1 MDTTTTEPAY
11 RDRLLS
17 GLAEVLERKS
27 YRDIT
32 LADIAAAAR
41 VSRRTFYEQFSNKD
55 ECLLALADHT
65 SNAILATVLQV
76 YSPAKAWSVL
86 VHDITCA
93 YLAYIESKPQLMRAL
108 HVELAALGEPGV
120 RMRRKVAEQFARFL
134 QDQVAQQRD
143 AGEVLQPLSLPM
155 GMALVAGINELILYA
170 LSEKDGSSLKALA
183 PIAEE
188 LVHRVVGRTP

>member
-1 MDTTTTEPAY
+1 MTTEPAY
-11 RDRLLS
+11 RDRLLN

-65 SNAILATVLQV
+65 SNAIMAAVLQA
-76 YSPAKAWSVL
+76 YSPAKAWPVL
-86 VHDITCA
+86 VRDITCA

-120 RMRRKVAEQFARFL
+120 RMRRKVAGQFARFL
-134 QDQVAQQRD
+134 QDQVEQQHD
-143 AGEVLQPLSLPM
+143 VGEVLQPLSLPM

-170 LSEKDGSSLKALA
+170 LSEENGSSLMALA
-183 PIAEE
+183 PVAEE
-188 LVHRVVGRTP
+188 LIHRLVAGHDQPR